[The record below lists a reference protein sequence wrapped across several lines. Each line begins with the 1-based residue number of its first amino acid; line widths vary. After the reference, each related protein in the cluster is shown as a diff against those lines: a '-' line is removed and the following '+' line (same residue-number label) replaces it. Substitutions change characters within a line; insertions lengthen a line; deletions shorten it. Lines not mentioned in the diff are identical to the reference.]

1 MQDNLSKAYSVLLTP
16 KINSKTEAL
25 TYAIEVTKTADGLHI
40 DQAERV
46 FRMFLDNIELPDTS
60 KEPINKFYDQAT
72 ESIKAMSGLLEKQ
85 LKLQAGEEEKAHEEE
100 TTTEAVK
107 ETGTTVEV
115 EIEKQQE

>member
-1 MQDNLSKAYSVLLTP
+1 MQENFYAFNPELR
-16 KINSKTEAL
+16 IQNIQSKTEAL
-25 TYAIEVTKTADGLHI
+25 TYAIAVTRTADGLHL

-85 LKLQAGEEEKAHEEE
+85 LKLQAGEEE
-100 TTTEAVK
+100 TTTETVQ
-107 ETGTTVEV
+107 ETETTVEV
-115 EIEKQQE
+115 AKEE